1 MLNAACG
8 RVGTAVALALTLSLP
23 ALASTE
29 LVLGQSAAL
38 SGPSGM
44 LGSEYREGALAYF
57 AEVNRQGGVHGKRLK
72 LLSLD
77 DRYDPPLTLR
87 NTKQLVERDKVFAL
101 FGYVGTPTV
110 KAVLPMVEKQKI
122 PLIAPLTGAQLLRQ
136 PQRPMVFNLRTSY
149 HMEIDRMVDYLVRS
163 GRHRVAVVYQ
173 NDAFGQDGLK
183 GSLKALRRHGLKP
196 VATARVERNSNQTG
210 GAAGLVQNANANA
223 VLVVAAYPSSAS

>member
-1 MLNAACG
+1 MPNRCSLLKLSPKAGWG
-8 RVGTAVALALTLSLP
+8 RVGTAAALALTLSLP

-29 LVLGQSAAL
+29 MVLGQSAAL

-110 KAVLPMVEKQKI
+110 KAVLP
-122 PLIAPLTGAQLLRQ
+122 
-136 PQRPMVFNLRTSY
+136 
-149 HMEIDRMVDYLVRS
+149 
-163 GRHRVAVVYQ
+163 
-173 NDAFGQDGLK
+173 
-183 GSLKALRRHGLKP
+183 
-196 VATARVERNSNQTG
+196 
-210 GAAGLVQNANANA
+210 
-223 VLVVAAYPSSAS
+223 